1 MSTIEEKASMTDT
14 IAIEKNGEAVN
25 PQEQEQEQE
34 QKQTFTF
41 VDNDKGEQKEWA
53 VEHLSADAVLVINHL
68 RNLQS
73 DMTALQ
79 LKFGDV
85 QAAIESNRKRL
96 IDLLPDDELASI
108 TNFDTG
114 DATEH

>member
-14 IAIEKNGEAVN
+14 IAIEKNGEAIN
-25 PQEQEQEQE
+25 PQE

>member
-25 PQEQEQEQE
+25 PQEQE